1 MILNRVEWGEK
12 QEIRETEVGNA
23 ISSLPCFVLWNLP
36 FYVSK
41 PKWLL
46 KHIFIQLSFPGHPK
60 GGSVRS
66 GRPAGKLLS
75 S

>member
-12 QEIRETEVGNA
+12 KEITETEVGNA

-41 PKWLL
+41 PKLFL

-60 GGSVRS
+60 GGGVQS